1 MARLLYPC
9 QYIYVLALKTMAKV
23 ERERNKSPQHHY
35 YISVILGKY
44 ILIINYLHSWSI
56 TS

>member
-23 ERERNKSPQHHY
+23 ERERNKRPQHHY

-44 ILIINYLHSWSI
+44 ILIINYLHSRSI